1 MNHNVVAAVFL
12 LLLFSI
18 LGESSKF
25 RFAVAQGGTN
35 WDFGKGFHVNIARIN
50 LQAHLT
56 ANYPNV
62 ETDHVFAVIPED
74 FLVQCNAQFL
84 TWLNSGVNLIIG
96 MLGHQPC
103 FLNIAKSWPNVTF
116 AVVLGTASGPSN
128 YVNLQ
133 ARVYEALYL
142 AGYTAGMATKVK
154 KVCIS
159 ANVRQPS
166 PVMFI
171 FAFSL
176 GVHYADPSV
185 EIHIMETGVMEY
197 PLLEV
202 WNVNQSYAL
211 GCDVVYVQSVA
222 IDGCKQAQVLQLMS
236 VGLFSDARLTVGEY
250 VITSAVVDFTPMF
263 IRVADA
269 VLNGTLQNETKKS
282 DWWMGWEWGAM
293 SVPAPSFL
301 VPINVTAKVQALQAN
316 VSRVFCGR
324 VCTTTGCLCTNS
336 SCCVSDQ
343 QLNKMVSFPD
353 FVTEHGLTQLPGKAC
368 KAGQLATWH
377 LDNFTMVCS
386 NCPAGTYAYNVDQI
400 SECRSCPAA
409 TYSSVGSTNC
419 TACPAGTYNDQLGR
433 GQCIPCPAG
442 AIAANPGASKCNV
455 CPSGISNSDNT
466 ECGSE
471 SLIWLAGLGGGI
483 GALLLLVGLWAWW
496 ASSKMRKLQKQF
508 SNDNV
513 AVECA
518 AAIARLDLQAV
529 AWLNDI
535 PKPNC
540 IQLSFIRIVQILEQV
555 RKYVPDQLLQ
565 SLACGKDEASNMEN
579 AAEEVQEVKSL
590 YPSSSAASKSSMN
603 RIQPLTSA
611 HVSGSRLSTNTTL
624 SLNSQSHQGLLAV
637 RKVTYLLVQFNMNQH
652 QSTISHAEGNLK
664 AFLSHLV
671 ETSKAQRGTLGSVT
685 YDRAV
690 IHWGTGRR
698 DIAEASK
705 YAVET
710 ALALAG
716 FTAKLQGDTQLHLN
730 IAIGCGNTI
739 TGVVETATNS
749 FFVVGGGQVPL
760 VEKIIAKDWE
770 STLGLRILITDAV
783 RGSVQYNYLCHP
795 RLVEVDDLLWE
806 PIALKN
812 ERMDDEWMYQL
823 QEGEETVT
831 LTPAVLLGPFRLLRK
846 GEYAQAEV
854 LAREIEAKHGK
865 DLQCNDRAALNWVK
879 SKARACLS
887 TPTCAPCDGDD
898 LHGHEHT
905 L

>member
-1 MNHNVVAAVFL
+1 MAAGRL
-12 LLLFSI
+12 LLLLLLSVPC
-18 LGESSKF
+18 LARSRF
-25 RFAVAQGGTN
+25 RFAMSLIGETR
-35 WDFGKGFHVNIARIN
+35 DFGYTFHQNIARIN
-50 LQAHLT
+50 LQKHMTLK
-56 ANYPNV
+56 YPNV
-62 ETDHVFAVIPED
+62 VTEHAFGQVPMSYTEECDPQFEAWAREGYDVIFGVIGHAWCFARLAVS
-74 FLVQCNAQFL
+74 F
-84 TWLNSGVNLIIG
+84 
-96 MLGHQPC
+96 
-103 FLNIAKSWPNVTF
+103 PNVSF
-116 AVVLGTASGPSN
+116 VALASPPMGPPN
-128 YVNLQ
+128 YASMWV
-133 ARVYEALYL
+133 RFYEVTYL
-142 AGYTAGMATKVK
+142 AGYTAGLTTKSK
-154 KVCIS
+154 KVCVS
-159 ANVRQPS
+159 AGLRIPA
-166 PVMFI
+166 PVMDVSSFCH
-171 FAFSL
+171 
-176 GVHYADPSV
+176 GVHNADPTV
-185 EIHIMETGVMEY
+185 QIHIMETGVIEDT
-197 PLLEV
+197 LLEV
-202 WNVNQSYAL
+202 WIVNQSYAI
-211 GCDVVYVQSVA
+211 GCDVVFVA
-222 IDGCKQAQVLQLMS
+222 SMYLEGCLQADKLGLMS
-236 VGLFSDARLTVGEY
+236 IGFFTDARLTVGES
-250 VITSAVVDFTPMF
+250 VITSAFVDFTPMF
-263 IRVADA
+263 IRAA
-269 VLNGTLQNETKKS
+269 EATLNGTFAIEVQKS

-293 SVPAPSFL
+293 LLGDPSFL
-301 VPINVTAKVQALQAN
+301 VTASANARVQAQKAN
-316 VSRVFCGR
+316 LSRLFCGR
-324 VCTTTGCLCTNS
+324 VCTKEGCLCNSS
-336 SCCVSDQ
+336 SCCLNDF
-343 QLNKMVSFPD
+343 QLNTLVSYPD
-353 FVTEHGLTQLPGKAC
+353 FTIEHGVMQVPGKAC
-368 KAGQLATWH
+368 KTGQLGTWH
-377 LDNFTMVCS
+377 IDTFTMQCS
-386 NCPAGTYAYNVDQI
+386 DCPSGTYAYNVDEI
-400 SECRSCPAA
+400 SECRLCPTA
-409 TYSSVGSTNC
+409 TYSLAGAINC
-419 TACPAGTYNDQLGR
+419 TACPAGMYNDQQGR
-433 GQCIPCPAG
+433 GQCTRCATG
-442 AIAANPGASKCNV
+442 TIAANPGSVICSV
-455 CPSGISNSDNT
+455 CPAGLSSSDGTQCNSA
-466 ECGSE
+466 
-471 SLIWLAGLGGGI
+471 SLLWLAGVGGGVAAVFI
-483 GALLLLVGLWAWW
+483 FIAIWTWQ
-496 ASSKMRKLQKQF
+496 ASRKLRQLRKQF

-529 AWLNDI
+529 EWLNDI